1 MTNEEMNL
9 KKQQLASKGSYDI
22 NDLLTI
28 MKLLRAPGGCP
39 WDRVQ
44 THKSIRNDML
54 EEAYEAADAI
64 DSDDP
69 VHLREELGDVLLQV
83 VFHAAISED
92 EDGFCFDDVVS
103 DICAK
108 LVLRHPHVFGE
119 IKVDG
124 VENVLTNWDAIKQQS
139 HGNETLFEELDD
151 VSRTLPSLMRAA
163 KLSRKADK
171 AGELPKTPGLDRY
184 DGIAEDELEF
194 RIGED
199 LFTAAAAAR
208 RRGIEPEQALYEACE
223 RFIEAKKPE

>member
-69 VHLREELGDVLLQV
+69 VHLSEDLGDVLLQV

-171 AGELPKTPGLDRY
+171 AG
-184 DGIAEDELEF
+184 
-194 RIGED
+194 
-199 LFTAAAAAR
+199 
-208 RRGIEPEQALYEACE
+208 
-223 RFIEAKKPE
+223 

>member
-9 KKQQLASKGSYDI
+9 KKRQLASKGSYDI

-44 THKSIRNDML
+44 THKSIRNDIL

-83 VFHAAISED
+83 VFHSAIAED
-92 EDGFCFDDVVS
+92 EDGFCFDDVVN

-139 HGNETLFEELDD
+139 HGNETLYEALDD

-184 DGIAEDELEF
+184 DGIAEDELKF

-199 LFTAAAAAR
+199 LFAAAAAAR